1 MLLTLSGHQESSVYG
16 VLCNSMLT
24 VLILWVNFIIF
35 ELCMLL
41 GKLLCI
47 KFLNWIMMLICSI
60 LNIVLVFCL

>member
-1 MLLTLSGHQESSVYG
+1 MAATRRCLYRLSVLDQSYFMVSKQSLCLML
-16 VLCNSMLT
+16 
-24 VLILWVNFIIF
+24 IF

-47 KFLNWIMMLICSI
+47 KFLNWIMVLICSI